1 MALCAV
7 GVMWRKP
14 CGWSWRRAVA
24 VGYTP
29 EVSQFDMIKKT
40 IKNILHYFSIY
51 RDFMMIDLSVLPDDL
66 PYVYQIYMT
75 FTHISPSYLSYLP
88 GDNQLNSTIFTR
100 FYQMFFSYLHIFTRY
115 LYGFLPSI
123 EGPWASFFRDKPRS
137 ERIRRPMSPERCR
150 WRFRS
155 RQLCLWRSVE
165 SVADVSMN
173 GTLMGYIYI

>member
-100 FYQMFFSYLHIFTRY
+100 FYQMFFSYLHIFTR
-115 LYGFLPSI
+115 FI
-123 EGPWASFFRDKPRS
+123 WIFT
-137 ERIRRPMSPERCR
+137 I
-150 WRFRS
+150 
-155 RQLCLWRSVE
+155 
-165 SVADVSMN
+165 N
-173 GTLMGYIYI
+173 

>member
-1 MALCAV
+1 
-7 GVMWRKP
+7 
-14 CGWSWRRAVA
+14 
-24 VGYTP
+24 
-29 EVSQFDMIKKT
+29 
-40 IKNILHYFSIY
+40 
-51 RDFMMIDLSVLPDDL
+51 MIDLSVLPDDL

-100 FYQMFFSYLHIFTRY
+100 FYQMFFHIYIYLPDI
-115 LYGFLPSI
+115 YGFLPSI
-123 EGPWASFFRDKPRS
+123 EGPWSSFFRDKPRS

-173 GTLMGYIYI
+173 GTLVGYIIYI

>member
-40 IKNILHYFSIY
+40 IKKNILHYFSIY

-100 FYQMFFSYLHIFTRY
+100 FYQMFFHIYIYLPDIYMDFYHQLKAHGPPFFGTSRVQR
-115 LYGFLPSI
+115 GF
-123 EGPWASFFRDKPRS
+123 EGPCLPRGAVGDFGVAS
-137 ERIRRPMSPERCR
+137 CACGG
-150 WRFRS
+150 
-155 RQLCLWRSVE
+155 L
-165 SVADVSMN
+165 
-173 GTLMGYIYI
+173 